1 MSPKDRDPKIFPDEV
16 QGLFDTTITCL
27 SLTNDFLCFG
37 TDVSRFNPLKK
48 SIFRNNFIFRED
60 TSFTF
65 LWNNGTQ

>member
-37 TDVSRFNPLKK
+37 TDVSVRF
-48 SIFRNNFIFRED
+48 SE
-60 TSFTF
+60 T
-65 LWNNGTQ
+65 